1 MHIIPREVIK
11 KRIVNFFFKVISNIF
26 LERLYIITIVITKKR
41 CYLFLN
47 TKCKS
52 KLKNSVKD
60 LKFLRLNM
68 GDLISPPWRFKKIK
82 RHRGD
87 LNTTQTIVYI
97 NYHKLYIFK

>member
-52 KLKNSVKD
+52 KLKNSEKD

-68 GDLISPPWRFKKIK
+68 ADLTSPP
-82 RHRGD
+82 
-87 LNTTQTIVYI
+87 
-97 NYHKLYIFK
+97 